1 MLKEVE
7 KYNENSSGNGGLFSW
22 LGGIGMEEIPEE
34 VVPVQPD
41 TSVDELWRRLLQYEQ
56 SR

>member
-34 VVPVQPD
+34 VPVQSD

>member
-34 VVPVQPD
+34 VVPVQSD
-41 TSVDELWRRLLQYEQ
+41 TSVDEVWRRLLQYEQ